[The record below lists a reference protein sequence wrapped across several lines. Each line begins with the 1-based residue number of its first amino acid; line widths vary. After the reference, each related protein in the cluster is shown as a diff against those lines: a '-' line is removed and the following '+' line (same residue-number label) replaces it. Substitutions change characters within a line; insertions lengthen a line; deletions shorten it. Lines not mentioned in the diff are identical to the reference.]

1 MVDRPSE
8 PGTGMPHQL
17 LNYWLH
23 GEGAAKIAW
32 GTSGD
37 YDRCI
42 VNIQEAVSKHGA
54 PLGDHTVH
62 GLCATL
68 HKMATGARPGH
79 AASEQTG
86 KH

>member
-1 MVDRPSE
+1 
-8 PGTGMPHQL
+8 MPPQL
-17 LNYWLH
+17 LKYWLPS
-23 GEGAAKIAW
+23 GEGGAKIRW
-32 GTSGD
+32 GESGD

-42 VNIQEAVSKHGA
+42 LNIQEAVSKHGA

-79 AASEQTG
+79 APGESSG
-86 KH
+86 H